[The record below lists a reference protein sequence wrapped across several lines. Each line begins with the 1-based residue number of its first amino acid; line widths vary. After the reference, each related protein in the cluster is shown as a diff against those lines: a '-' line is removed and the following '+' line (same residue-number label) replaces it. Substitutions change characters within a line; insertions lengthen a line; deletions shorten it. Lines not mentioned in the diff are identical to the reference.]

1 MPQRNYIQSAMT
13 TLVKDCTAA
22 RLSRNGYLEHPAT
35 VEIYRRLPPD
45 LRPWFATVIYEREDP
60 LALRCGPRDR
70 SDEGYFE
77 IWRMK
82 RDRDDPELHP
92 DYRPPEDDDG
102 GDGDAGAPFA
112 PM

>member
-1 MPQRNYIQSAMT
+1 MPQRDYTQSTMT

-35 VEIYRRLPPD
+35 AEIWRRLPLD
-45 LRPWFATVIYEREDP
+45 LQRWFATVIYEREDP

-82 RDRDDPELHP
+82 RDRDDPELDP
-92 DYRPPEDDDG
+92 DYRPPEDG
-102 GDGDAGAPFA
+102 EDGDAAAGAP
-112 PM
+112 PCP